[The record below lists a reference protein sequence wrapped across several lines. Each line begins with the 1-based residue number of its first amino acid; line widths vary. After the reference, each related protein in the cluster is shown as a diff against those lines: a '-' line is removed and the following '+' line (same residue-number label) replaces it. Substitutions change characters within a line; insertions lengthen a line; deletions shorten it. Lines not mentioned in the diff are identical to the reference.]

1 MFNVVIKQSKMTVSS
16 SVLIG
21 LIFLLVMFSW
31 DQQQR
36 PYKWL
41 FRPSSSVDALYYN
54 NRNECNS
61 IRVKYDFKFTERQ
74 YVLVQDIYLRPT
86 RSVSECF
93 FYMNMEFKL
102 FRARLSVNNVAKP
115 IMLEFMPTFFVA
127 TIMNG
132 PWYANTTYKL
142 HLTAT
147 RNLRKAKEG
156 IVFRTFR
163 HSENLVK

>member
-1 MFNVVIKQSKMTVSS
+1 MFFVVNKQSKMTVSS

-31 DQQQR
+31 DQQQH
-36 PYKWL
+36 YKWL
-41 FRPSSSVDALYYN
+41 FGPSSVDALYYN

-61 IRVKYDFKFTERQ
+61 IRVKYDFKFTESR
-74 YVLVQDIYLRPT
+74 YVLIQDIYLRPT
-86 RSVSECF
+86 RAVSECF
-93 FYMNMEFKL
+93 FYMNMEFNL
-102 FRARLSVNNVAKP
+102 YRARLSVDTVRQP

-132 PWYANTTYKL
+132 PWQANTTYKL
-142 HLTAT
+142 HLTAS
-147 RNLRKAKEG
+147 RSLRKAKEG

-163 HSENLVK
+163 HTETLVK